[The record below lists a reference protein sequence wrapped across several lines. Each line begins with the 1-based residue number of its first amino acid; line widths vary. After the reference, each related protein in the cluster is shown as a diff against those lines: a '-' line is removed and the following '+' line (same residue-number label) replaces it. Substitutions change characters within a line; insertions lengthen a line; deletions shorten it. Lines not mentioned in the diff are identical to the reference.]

1 MALPEVETES
11 FSVRYRLTIADARSV
26 LWRLVVEWV
35 PVLVG
40 LALLVLLT
48 ASTSVFGLAGRV
60 TPVVVPILVA
70 WRLLDV
76 YNRTKRAFV
85 NAKELTTTFD
95 ASGVRH
101 ANAVTTHTV
110 RWAGFRRITRLASGW
125 IFTSRTGGRFFL
137 PARAIPAEA
146 RAPIA
151 RWASAA
157 RVRLD

>member
-1 MALPEVETES
+1 MARPELETES
-11 FSVRYRLTIADARSV
+11 FSVRYRLTSADARSI
-26 LWRLVVEWV
+26 LWCVVVEGT

-48 ASTSVFGLAGRV
+48 ASTSVFGLAGRM
-60 TPVVVPILVA
+60 TPLVVPVLVA
-70 WRLLDV
+70 WRLLDI
-76 YNRTKRAFV
+76 YNRIKRSIDPV
-85 NAKELTTTFD
+85 KQITTTFD

-101 ANAVTTHTV
+101 DTATQTHAV

-125 IFTSRTGGRFFL
+125 IFTSRTGGRFFV
-137 PARAIPAEA
+137 PARAIPTEA

-157 RVRLD
+157 KARLD

>member
-11 FSVRYRLTIADARSV
+11 FSVRYRLTAADARSL
-26 LWRLVVEWV
+26 LWCVVVEGA

-48 ASTSVFGLAGRV
+48 ASTSVFGVAGRV
-60 TPVVVPILVA
+60 TPLVVPALVA

-76 YNRTKRAFV
+76 YNRIRRSIDPV
-85 NAKELTTTFD
+85 KEITTTFD
-95 ASGVRH
+95 ATGVRH
-101 ANAVTTHTV
+101 ETAVTTHTV

-125 IFTSRTGGRFFL
+125 IFTSRTGGRFFV

-157 RVRLD
+157 QARLD